1 MVSLFG
7 TTSETIWRCRLRAIR
22 VLRSLSLCMGLP
34 HLRGAGPQHARAVS
48 WARDRIRDTR
58 GRRANTQKSGKRR
71 MTPSRVCTTA
81 ACCAPPSSRRR
92 PARTCRPRALGGFEL
107 ARPHSPRA
115 LVSKGLARDASDASA
130 FSSYPSGRRPEE
142 GWGRLSQPFAPS
154 LLVRRSFAGKA
165 ATPSPIAGDREVRR
179 VRRLT
184 PAAVHC
190 IHLCRCHKSTSRLT

>member
-71 MTPSRVCTTA
+71 MTPSRVCTSA

-92 PARTCRPRALGGFEL
+92 PARTCRPHVRSAASNWRARTHRVPSS
-107 ARPHSPRA
+107 ARVWREMQATP
-115 LVSKGLARDASDASA
+115 
-130 FSSYPSGRRPEE
+130 
-142 GWGRLSQPFAPS
+142 RLSPPTLRAGGLKRDGVGCHNRLPHPYWYVAPS
-154 LLVRRSFAGKA
+154 LGRLPRPHPLRAIGKFAECG
-165 ATPSPIAGDREVRR
+165 G
-179 VRRLT
+179 
-184 PAAVHC
+184 
-190 IHLCRCHKSTSRLT
+190 